1 MTQTAIFESVLRRFR
16 LTSPFTMS
24 VKNTLLIFNGCKNR
38 QLVPFVAICCV
49 KMAQISKSFQEEDE
63 EEQEVNRNR

>member
-1 MTQTAIFESVLRRFR
+1 
-16 LTSPFTMS
+16 MS

-49 KMAQISKSFQEEDE
+49 KMAQISKSFQKE
-63 EEQEVNRNR
+63 EEQEQEVINRKSLTK